1 MAEPEPIT
9 PGCFLKSGFW
19 YLSIEF
25 TAHCNWPESP
35 GNILPLSAGKNAE
48 RNAERIAQELDKI
61 FRCVKEVDAKET
73 EIFSNKMYLSR
84 AEFTKEN
91 IYVLIKEVNDGLKE
105 KQIPR
110 EKATDIKNSLRR
122 RK

>member
-1 MAEPEPIT
+1 
-9 PGCFLKSGFW
+9 
-19 YLSIEF
+19 
-25 TAHCNWPESP
+25 
-35 GNILPLSAGKNAE
+35 LPLSAGKNAE